1 MKNRFYSVA
10 TPIATVGLVVGVLM
24 LLAGV
29 DRTIEVIIDPSIDPG
44 SVAKEV
50 AESAET
56 IENSKDV
63 NELQGAALL
72 ARELGAKVIGEYPSK

>member
-1 MKNRFYSVA
+1 
-10 TPIATVGLVVGVLM
+10 
-24 LLAGV
+24 
-29 DRTIEVIIDPSIDPG
+29 VIIDPSIDPG

-56 IENSKDV
+56 IENSEDV

-72 ARELGAKVIGEYPSK
+72 ARELGAKVIGEYPSN